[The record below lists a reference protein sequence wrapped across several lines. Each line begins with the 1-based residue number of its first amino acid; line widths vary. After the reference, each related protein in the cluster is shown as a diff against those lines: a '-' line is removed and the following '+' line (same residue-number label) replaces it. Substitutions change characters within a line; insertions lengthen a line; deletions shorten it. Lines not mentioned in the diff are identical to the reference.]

1 MTNQV
6 AGRGVRA
13 VLIPGVNGV
22 GPSST
27 VHERRTILLPAVAT
41 LGPAE
46 CVGCGVE
53 GAVGAAGVVV
63 GASAPGLRGRVAPQL
78 LHPRMRPWVVPT
90 GGGVGAHAGSPKK
103 PALFFPCA
111 LP

>member
-6 AGRGVRA
+6 AARGVRA

-53 GAVGAAGVVV
+53 GAVGAAGGVFV
-63 GASAPGLRGRVAPQL
+63 GPSLGSLSAAPPAALRPGPLRRVNSIGE
-78 LHPRMRPWVVPT
+78 RPLAVPGFANIAT
-90 GGGVGAHAGSPKK
+90 PFSR
-103 PALFFPCA
+103 
-111 LP
+111 

>member
-6 AGRGVRA
+6 AARGVRA

-63 GASAPGLRGRVAPQL
+63 GAPASGSRSRLPLQS
-78 LHPRMRPWVVPT
+78 LHPGMHRCVIPS
-90 GGGVGAHAGSPKK
+90 GAGVSSVAGSPIAA
-103 PALFFPCA
+103 ALLSRCA
-111 LP
+111 LE

>member
-6 AGRGVRA
+6 AARGVRA

-63 GASAPGLRGRVAPQL
+63 GAPASGSRSRLPLQSLHPGMHRCVIPRRGGVSAVAGLPIAAGRVRTL
-78 LHPRMRPWVVPT
+78 SL
-90 GGGVGAHAGSPKK
+90 G
-103 PALFFPCA
+103 
-111 LP
+111 